1 MEIEAK
7 GIAIRFGPMALLEG
21 VDLAMRGGEMV
32 GLIGP
37 NGSGKTTLLRVL
49 ANLRAPEAGRVHY
62 AGRTA
67 AEIGTRE
74 LSRQIA
80 YLAQGGAVHWP
91 MRVETLVALGRLPHR
106 RPFQGLD
113 AADRH
118 AIEQAMTA
126 ADIGSLRARTMGQ
139 VSGGERMRVLLARA
153 LAVDARVLLADEPIA
168 ALDPLHQLQVMALL
182 EGVDLAMRGGEMVG
196 LIGPNG
202 SGKTTLLRVLANLR
216 APEAG
221 RVHYAGRT
229 AAEIG
234 TRELSRQIAYLAQGG
249 AVHWPMRVETLVALG
264 RLPHR
269 RPFQGLDAADRH
281 AIEQAMTAADIGSLR
296 ARTMGQVS
304 GGERMRVL
312 LARALAVDAR
322 VLLADEPIA
331 ALDPLHQLQV
341 MALLRTIAS
350 EGRGVIV
357 VLHDLAL
364 ATRFCDRLIL
374 LARGGIL
381 VEGAPAR
388 VLTDAHV
395 AEAYGVEVVR
405 GERDGVPFLL
415 PWKPSAKSEGEVS

>member
-7 GIAIRFGPMALLEG
+7 GIAIRFGPVALLEG

-67 AEIGTRE
+67 AEIGIRE
-74 LSRQIA
+74 LARQVA

-106 RPFQGLD
+106 RPFQSLD

-118 AIEQAMTA
+118 AIERAITA

-168 ALDPLHQLQVMALL
+168 ALDPLHQLQVM
-182 EGVDLAMRGGEMVG
+182 E
-196 LIGPNG
+196 
-202 SGKTTLLRVLANLR
+202 
-216 APEAG
+216 
-221 RVHYAGRT
+221 
-229 AAEIG
+229 
-234 TRELSRQIAYLAQGG
+234 
-249 AVHWPMRVETLVALG
+249 
-264 RLPHR
+264 
-269 RPFQGLDAADRH
+269 
-281 AIEQAMTAADIGSLR
+281 
-296 ARTMGQVS
+296 
-304 GGERMRVL
+304 
-312 LARALAVDAR
+312 
-322 VLLADEPIA
+322 
-331 ALDPLHQLQV
+331 
-341 MALLRTIAS
+341 LLRTIAS

-374 LARGGIL
+374 LAHGGIL

-395 AEAYGVEVVR
+395 AQAYGVEVVR

-415 PWKPSAKSEGEVS
+415 PWKPSATSEGEEP